1 MRILLVEPHKSNA
14 QHRGEDIHC
23 YEPLA
28 LEYWPPVCRTTTTYA
43 SSTYG

>member
-1 MRILLVEPHKSNA
+1 MRILLVEPHKSTLSIG
-14 QHRGEDIHC
+14 GEDIHC

-28 LEYWPPVCRTTTTYA
+28 LEYLAPVCRTTTTYA